1 MPLLITPSYI
11 LSDQVEFPLTTSRIG
26 YENFGKNALWSSSG
40 AQINYPVSALNN
52 EMTVRRWRATTVVSW
67 IQADYFGEQD
77 VDYIGINA
85 HNLSGKMLDI
95 YFNGESAPSIEYS
108 VGTNEAIMILF
119 DKEDVSS
126 LRIEITGSDFAE
138 IGVLFFGKVLEMPM
152 PVDYNGLSP
161 IQLSRKTK
169 IMPRISDSGQFL
181 SKTIINK
188 GYEANFSWKYLD
200 DSWYRTYFD
209 PFVVLAL
216 TRPFFIA
223 WHPSSFPNEVVY
235 GWIDED
241 ISPSYM
247 GVLDFFQV
255 KFNMTAHSSI
265 DVYADDEESSSASS
279 SSGSSGSGS

>member
-1 MPLLITPSYI
+1 MPLLITSSYT
-11 LSDQVEFPLTTSRIG
+11 LSTQVEYPLTTSRIG
-26 YENFGKNALWSSSG
+26 YENFGKIATWISSG
-40 AQINYPVSALNN
+40 AQINYPVTSLNN
-52 EMTVRRWRATTVVSW
+52 EMTVRRWRANTVVSW
-67 IQADYFGEQD
+67 IQANYFGEQE

-85 HNLSGKMLDI
+85 HNLSGKDIDI
-95 YFNGESAPSIEYS
+95 YFNDESGPSIQYS
-108 VGTNEAIMILF
+108 ITSNEAIMILF
-119 DKEDVSS
+119 DKLDVSS
-126 LRIEITGSDFAE
+126 LRIEITGSDYAE
-138 IGVLFFGKVLEMPM
+138 IGVLFFGALLEMPM
-152 PVDYNGLSP
+152 PVDYNGLFP

-169 IMPRISDSGQFL
+169 IMSRISDSGQFL

-200 DSWYRTYFD
+200 DSWYRDNFD
-209 PFVVLAL
+209 PFVVQAL

-265 DVYADDEESSSASS
+265 DVYADDEESSS
-279 SSGSSGSGS
+279 GSGS